1 MGDGPDGS
9 PDRRLGYRPPPRSW
23 GVRLLI
29 ILVMVVLAAV
39 MMRAIA
45 DAVVDY
51 QQQVNRID
59 VHATGGTSVGK
70 AER

>member
-1 MGDGPDGS
+1 
-9 PDRRLGYRPPPRSW
+9 
-23 GVRLLI
+23 
-29 ILVMVVLAAV
+29 MVVLAAV

-59 VHATGGTSVGK
+59 VHATRGTAAGK

>member
-1 MGDGPDGS
+1 
-9 PDRRLGYRPPPRSW
+9 
-23 GVRLLI
+23 
-29 ILVMVVLAAV
+29 MVVLAAV